1 MKCVKSTASLT
12 GENPQEDLNVVRVTD
27 EKAAKMVAEGGW
39 EYTSK
44 RDWKATG
51 RKRG

>member
-27 EKAAKMVAEGGW
+27 EKAAQLVQSGDW
-39 EYTSK
+39 EYTNK
-44 RDWKATG
+44 KAWKESG